1 MDSKQLLVEALR
13 LPDHERAALAG
24 ELLESLEHEVDED
37 AAAAWSAEIRDRL
50 SEVDAGRATTI
61 PWSEARRRLHRAAGR
76 GTGA

>member
-1 MDSKQLLVEALR
+1 MDSKQLLLEALR
-13 LPDHERAALAG
+13 LPENERAALAG

-37 AAAAWSAEIRDRL
+37 AEAAWSAEIRERL
-50 SEVDAGRATTI
+50 GEVDAGRAATI

>member
-24 ELLESLEHEVDED
+24 ALLESLEREVDED

-76 GTGA
+76 GTGV